1 MFKVKRN
8 AAAPV
13 GIDCLLASFSS
24 IVAFW
29 VSLKFAILVHCMA
42 FPYCN
47 RVDGQG
53 TFIRSLTLAGETFPI
68 RIPRLKV
75 FE

>member
-8 AAAPV
+8 AAASV

-24 IVAFW
+24 IVVFS

-42 FPYCN
+42 FPCN

-68 RIPRLKV
+68 RISRLKV